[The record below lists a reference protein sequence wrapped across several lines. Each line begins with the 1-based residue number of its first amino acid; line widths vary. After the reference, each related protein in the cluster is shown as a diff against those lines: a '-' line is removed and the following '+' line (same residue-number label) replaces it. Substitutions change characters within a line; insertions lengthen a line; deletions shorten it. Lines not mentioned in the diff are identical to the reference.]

1 MAQVRALYEDTAVPV
16 RDIARR
22 AGVAE
27 RTLYKYAQK
36 HSWKPR
42 YAWTPDGSRPP
53 GRPGRRRSSEQ
64 RARAERFAPAKG
76 AGGRFIRREDK
87 GQPVAQGIKALDPAG
102 RAAAAQA
109 AAEAERVARR
119 AKAEADAEV
128 QLQKHL
134 RIMETVSLACA
145 EYGRFQ
151 RDRAPARSGAV
162 RSPSLEPSHRPHRD
176 CDAKLGVV
184 HRARRSGHRRH
195 RTAVT
200 RRRPPRA
207 GHIRV
212 FGAVMSWRQGLAALS
227 GTAHSRCPF
236 AVLATA
242 GRLRH

>member
-1 MAQVRALYEDTAVPV
+1 VSGEGEKADPPSLRFGGQGLMAQVRALYEDTAVPV
-16 RDIARR
+16 REIARR

-42 YAWTPDGSRPP
+42 YAWTPDGARPI

-151 RDRAPARSGAV
+151 RDRALHGPGPYDR
-162 RSPSLEPSHRPHRD
+162 RLLSLHIGLIETAMRNWEWFIAHEDLGIVAIERP
-176 CDAKLGVV
+176 
-184 HRARRSGHRRH
+184 
-195 RTAVT
+195 
-200 RRRPPRA
+200 
-207 GHIRV
+207 
-212 FGAVMSWRQGLAALS
+212 
-227 GTAHSRCPF
+227 
-236 AVLATA
+236 
-242 GRLRH
+242 